1 MMETTVTFEEAVA
14 KGSLVL
20 VDFWA
25 EWCGPCRMMNPIIE
39 KLKKDYEGKM
49 DVVKVN
55 ADNNPALTEQYG
67 VQSLPSFIFIKGGK
81 EVQRMVGATSETRL
95 KEAADSLL

>member
-1 MMETTVTFEEAVA
+1 MMETSGTFEQTIAT
-14 KGSLVL
+14 GNLVL

-49 DVVKVN
+49 AVLKVN
-55 ADNNPALTEQYG
+55 ADDSQELTVKHG
-67 VQSLPSFIFIKGGK
+67 VSSLPSFIFFKDGK
-81 EVQRMVGATSETRL
+81 EVRRMVGFTPETKL
-95 KEAADSLL
+95 KEVADGLM